1 MSWTFRSSLKTTGCI
16 TAIVIAAT
24 GMRLWLLFSTSLIPG
39 INGGYY
45 LVRVCALIEHGQL
58 ALI

>member
-1 MSWTFRSSLKTTGCI
+1 MNKTEEAELINSVEAGEWSSV
-16 TAIVIAAT
+16 A
-24 GMRLWLLFSTSLIPG
+24 SLIPG